1 MLSKEERLN
10 IYKTI
15 SVPDEF
21 GYYCEDGEDSAELYD
36 FIDRV
41 YDINK
46 EAVVNHG
53 VSKAVIIDPD
63 LDVVIKIPFNTS
75 FYYNVYMFYADNFH
89 ASHKERNFI

>member
-15 SVPDEF
+15 HVPDEF

-36 FIDRV
+36 FIDRA

-46 EAVVNHG
+46 
-53 VSKAVIIDPD
+53 
-63 LDVVIKIPFNTS
+63 
-75 FYYNVYMFYADNFH
+75 
-89 ASHKERNFI
+89 

>member
-15 SVPDEF
+15 SIPDEF

-41 YDINK
+41 Y
-46 EAVVNHG
+46 VVKFFSRISS
-53 VSKAVIIDPD
+53 VTQCYTTCI
-63 LDVVIKIPFNTS
+63 
-75 FYYNVYMFYADNFH
+75 
-89 ASHKERNFI
+89 